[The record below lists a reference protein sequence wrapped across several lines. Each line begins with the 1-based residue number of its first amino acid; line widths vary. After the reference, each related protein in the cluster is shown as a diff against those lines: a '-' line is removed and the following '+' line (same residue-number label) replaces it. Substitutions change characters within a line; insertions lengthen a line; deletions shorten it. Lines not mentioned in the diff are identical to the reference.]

1 VNKKRI
7 LIIVGAVVAAVAI
20 LALIGLVSYPKPET
34 VFRNH
39 LEKLAKTNVFA
50 NEESYS
56 GTGTVVN
63 VQGKVDLSQKNLMVL
78 GNMSCNATIS
88 GSSVKMD
95 FAVQQENASSL
106 VKINDVTGTINS
118 GGVQVDL
125 SPIFSKVKGNWYK
138 LDSSQDSASAKAQ
151 LDGGVYVFEDG
162 IMAPGHDA
170 KSVAQTLL
178 DKKVFTIK
186 SSSRSGSTYK
196 YTVEVSKSAYSEA
209 IKSLFPN
216 LSNQDKILDSVFEG
230 ESTVSMDLSLG
241 RDGSFKSETRNFSN
255 SCASFVNSFT
265 GASATNFDKKIKGQI
280 VEKKLSDVSI
290 RKIENSKPF
299 TQYVT
304 DISGK

>member
-7 LIIVGAVVAAVAI
+7 KIIVGAVVAVFAI
-20 LALIGLVSYPKPET
+20 LVLIGLLSYPKPET
-34 VFRNH
+34 VFKNH
-39 LEKLAKTNVFA
+39 LEKLAKTNVYA

-56 GTGTVVN
+56 GTGTTVN
-63 VQGKVDLSQKNLMVL
+63 VQGKINIPQKTLMIL
-78 GNMSCNATIS
+78 GNMSCDATIS

-106 VKINDVTGTINS
+106 VKIKDVTGTVNS
-118 GGVQVDL
+118 GGTQVDL
-125 SPIFSKVKGNWYK
+125 GSIFNKVKGNWYK

-151 LDGGVYVFEDG
+151 LDSGIYVFEDG

-178 DKKVFTIK
+178 DKKVFNIK

-216 LSNQDKILDSVFEG
+216 LSSQDKIMDSVFES
-230 ESTVSMDLSLG
+230 ESSVTMDLTLG
-241 RDGSFKSETRNFSN
+241 KDGSFKTETKDFPN
-255 SCASFVNSFT
+255 SCSTFVNSFT
-265 GASATNFDKKIKGQI
+265 GTSATNFDKKIKGQI
-280 VEKKLSDVSI
+280 VAKKPGDVSI
-290 RKIENSKPF
+290 QKIENSKPF